1 MQYYITGLWNAV
13 NNNQRVTESSADGAR
28 FYFLCRA
35 CEALVDVE
43 SGTGARVQLFAST
56 DSLLRHIDNLDRL
69 MSKMQLVIDSKH
81 RVLLNNYLI
90 SVVGILDA
98 GQQFNMIALAVSNK
112 EDEEFFYSLLQEM

>member
-1 MQYYITGLWNAV
+1 
-13 NNNQRVTESSADGAR
+13 
-28 FYFLCRA
+28 
-35 CEALVDVE
+35 
-43 SGTGARVQLFAST
+43 
-56 DSLLRHIDNLDRL
+56 

-112 EDEEFFYSLLQEM
+112 EYEEFFYCLLQEM